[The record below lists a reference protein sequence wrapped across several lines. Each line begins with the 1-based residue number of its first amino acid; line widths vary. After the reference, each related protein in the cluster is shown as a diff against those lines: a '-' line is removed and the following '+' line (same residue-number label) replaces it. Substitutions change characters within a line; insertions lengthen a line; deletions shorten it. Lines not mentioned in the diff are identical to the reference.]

1 MECNKLSIF
10 SSSDVNLYAKSL
22 IKSID
27 NYNILEVFGKGGIG
41 TESENSLDRWNELRV

>member
-27 NYNILEVFGKGGIG
+27 NYKILEVIGKGRMG
-41 TESENSLDRWNELRV
+41 TESENGLDRRNGLRI